1 VFLGSAESPWGLSV
15 KRTVLI
21 TGASSGIGRA
31 CASAFADAGY
41 CVVAVG
47 RNKAALDAAVAATRP
62 ETTGSWGIQADIT
75 TPEGLS
81 RIFDDTR
88 LDHLDCLVNAAGVG
102 QVSPIDRL
110 TLEEWNN
117 VMHLNVTVPFQMIQR
132 ALPMLKRGTAPSVV
146 NVSSIAG
153 RLRSLSLGAHYTT
166 SKAALIGL
174 TRHLA
179 AELGPLGIRVNA
191 TCPSQTKTPLLD
203 DALTPAQQA
212 SLAMQI
218 PLRRLAT
225 ADEQAAVIRFLC
237 SPEAGYITGAIIDVN
252 GGQL

>member
-1 VFLGSAESPWGLSV
+1 M
-15 KRTVLI
+15 RRRVLI
-21 TGASSGIGRA
+21 TGATSGIGRA
-31 CASAFADAGY
+31 CASAFADSGY

-47 RNKAALDAAVAATRP
+47 RNQAALDAAVAATRP
-62 ETTGSWGIQADIT
+62 ENTGSWGIQADLAT
-75 TPEGLS
+75 ADGLS
-81 RIFDDTR
+81 RVFEDTR
-88 LDHLDCLVNAAGVG
+88 LDRLDCLINAAGVG
-102 QVSPIDRL
+102 HVSPIEQL
-110 TLEEWNN
+110 ALEEWNT

-132 ALPMLKRGTAPSVV
+132 ALSLLKSGTAPSVV

-191 TCPSQTKTPLLD
+191 TCPSQTKTPMLE

-225 ADEQAAVIRFLC
+225 AEEQASVIRFLC